1 MTLLDKLERSMADVF
16 SPPDERKVWEWAQ
29 DEIVLTRR
37 QTESIGPYSTLLT
50 PYVREP
56 LESFSDPRTTDLVLC
71 FGTQTSKT
79 TILMIGAAWRMAN
92 DPAPTIWVMPS
103 EHMARSFSENRWQ
116 PMVEDCGVLRELKP
130 TNPHRFKALE
140 QQFRDATLTFI
151 GSNSPANLASRPAGL
166 LIMDETD
173 KFAPATDRESSAV
186 ALAENR
192 TKSYTNALR
201 VKASTPTTPD
211 GEIWTAFLAGD
222 QRYYF
227 VPCPHCGEKQ
237 QLEFPQ
243 VKWDKEAKLDGK
255 WNEDAVRS
263 SAYYECA
270 HCQGKIT
277 DGHKT
282 RMLREGEWRATNL
295 AASAGRRSYHLNSLY
310 APWRSCG
317 FGELAVKFL
326 QGKDTPADLQDFN
339 NSTLAIPYAP
349 IDVNVREDKVRECR
363 DPYCSWQQIPPHCQ
377 GDNLAYLF
385 LGADPGQQ
393 QTHWVVSAVSTTGEI
408 TPIDCG
414 TVLSPEDLVQFVQ
427 EDNPARLAYKDAAGN
442 TVHIT
447 RGLVD
452 SGYLTERVYNV
463 CYSTAPVLWPS
474 KGSEAAFGKDPVR
487 YTRLQSPAGLGLYT
501 YIDHEIKTEFYDWKI
516 NRRRAPLFRL
526 PMDAPESLI
535 AGLSGQ
541 QLITKRTVAGT
552 SQAWKKLPNDHYG
565 DCCKLAVVGW
575 QVLKD
580 HFIGQPEPLTADAQA

>member
-1 MTLLDKLERSMADVF
+1 MTLTQQLDRSLRDVF
-16 SPPDERKVWEWAQ
+16 APVDTRQVWQWAE
-29 DEIVLTRR
+29 DEIVLSRR
-37 QTESIGPYSTLLT
+37 QTETPGPYSTLLT

-56 LESFSDPRTTDLVLC
+56 LECFSDARVTDLALC

-79 TILMIGAAWRMAN
+79 TIVMIGTAWRMSN
-92 DPAPTIWVMPS
+92 NPFPTLWVMPTES
-103 EHMARSFSENRWQ
+103 MARSFSENRWQ
-116 PMVEDCGVLRELKP
+116 PMVDDCRPLAALKP
-130 TNPHRFKALE
+130 HNTHRYKTLE
-140 QQFRDATLTFI
+140 QQFKDATLTFV
-151 GSNSPANLASRPAGL
+151 GSNSPSNLASRPAGL
-166 LIMDETD
+166 LVMDETD
-173 KFAPATDRESSAV
+173 KFAEATEKESSAV

-201 VKASTPTTPD
+201 VKTSTPTTPD
-211 GEIWTAFLAGD
+211 GEIWTAFQSGD
-222 QRYYF
+222 QRYYY
-227 VPCPHCGEKQ
+227 VPCPHCGNKQ
-237 QLEFPQ
+237 RLEFSQ
-243 VKWDKEAKLDGK
+243 VKWDKEAKIDGK
-255 WNEDAVRS
+255 WNEDAVRA

-270 HCQGKIT
+270 ACQGKIT

-282 RMLREGEWRATNL
+282 KMLREGEWRATNP

-326 QGKDTPADLQDFN
+326 HGKDTPADLQDFN

-363 DPYCSWQQIPPHCQ
+363 DPACLWQKIPPHCH
-377 GDNLAYLF
+377 GYNLAYLF
-385 LGADPGQQ
+385 LGADPGQH
-393 QTHWVVSAVSTTGEI
+393 QTHWVVSAVSTSGEI

-442 TVHIT
+442 TLHIT

-535 AGLSGQ
+535 SGLSGQ
-541 QLITKRTVAGT
+541 QLITKRTVGGT
-552 SQAWKKLPNDHYG
+552 AQTWKKLPNDHYG
-565 DCCKLAVVGW
+565 DCCKLALVGW

-580 HFIGQPEPLTADAQA
+580 HFAERAQPLTADAQA